1 MATELA
7 TAYVRIVPTTD
18 GIEENLVKA
27 MGTPSEH
34 AGQKS
39 GKAIAGG
46 IAKGLAVGAAAVG
59 TAAVTMVTG
68 LVNGARSVAEYGDN
82 VDKMSQKIGISAQAY
97 QQWDYVMSR
106 AGTSID
112 SMKAGMKTLST
123 QAQNNAEAFSAL
135 GISEEQVAS
144 MSSEELFTATIQGLA
159 SMEEGTERTALASQ
173 LLGRAGADMAPLFNE
188 GTDAINE
195 QLQMA
200 EDYGM
205 VMSDDMVKASATF
218 QDSVTTMQGTLNG
231 LKNRMLGEFLPAM
244 TDVTD
249 GLALLFTGDMSGLDS
264 INAGIDAFIGK
275 ISDLLPKVIE
285 VGGSM
290 IVTLANA
297 VIQNLPKLINS
308 ATSVV
313 LQFVQAIVQSLPMVV
328 NVALQL
334 ILSLVQGIG
343 QALPTLIP
351 AVVQVIT
358 TIVQTIVEALPT
370 LVTAVIQLI
379 EGIVQG
385 IVAAI
390 PVLMEAIPPIIEA
403 LLNAL
408 PQIITAICD
417 GINTLIPMLIDGLI
431 LLINGIVAALPT
443 ILQALIAALPTILQA
458 IIDGLIG
465 NISTLIDGLITLVN
479 GLVTAMPQIISALI
493 EYLPDLVITV
503 AATLVQN
510 LPTLIQAVVQIIAGI
525 VRALPGIFT
534 TVISTTSQLV
544 SQLAQKI
551 ASLASQF
558 LAAAGQWVQNIWQGI
573 VSGWGTIT
581 GGIGGLAQ
589 RVLSAIGSVFAGAAS
604 IGSNLARGLWN
615 GLSSGWSW
623 LTSQV
628 TALANRL
635 KNAVKNALGIH
646 SPSTEMRWVGE
657 MFNAGLAEGLG
668 ETGEVEHALTGVT
681 GLLTDSIDPNLALS
695 ADLSASGAQ
704 NSTAATL
711 GAILRVVDGLSD
723 EIRNL
728 KIYLDSGQLVGGI
741 IGKTDESLGRRDAL
755 AARGG
760 ALSG

>member
-18 GIEENLVKA
+18 GIEDNLVKA

-59 TAAVTMVTG
+59 TAAVGMVTG
-68 LVNGARSVAEYGDN
+68 LVNGARGVAEYGDN

-123 QAQNNAEAFSAL
+123 QAQNNAAAFSAL

-173 LLGRAGADMAPLFNE
+173 LLGRAGADMAPLFNQ

-205 VMSDDMVKASATF
+205 VMSDDMVSASAVFT
-218 QDSVTTMQGTLNG
+218 DSVTTMQGTLNG

-275 ISDLLPKVIE
+275 ISELLPKVLE
-285 VGGSM
+285 VGGS
-290 IVTLANA
+290 IVMTLANSIIA
-297 VIQNLPKLINS
+297 NAPKLFES
-308 ATSVV
+308 ATG
-313 LQFVQAIVQSLPMVV
+313 LIMQFVQSAIASLPQVLQ
-328 NVALQL
+328 VAVQLVLALASGISSALPQL
-334 ILSLVQGIG
+334 IPAAVSAIGQICQTLISNLPMILQAVLVLVHGALEGIRSAIPILLEFLPVLNDQLLSQLPGMIEMLNAELGSLIPLLIEGCMSLVQGIVSATPVIL
-343 QALPTLIP
+343 QSLISYLPEILNQVTSGLLSNLVILI
-351 AVVQVIT
+351 QGCI
-358 TIVQTIVEALPT
+358 T
-370 LVTAVIQLI
+370 LV
-379 EGIVQG
+379 EG
-385 IVAAI
+385 IVAA
-390 PVLMEAIPPIIEA
+390 A
-403 LLNAL
+403 
-408 PQIITAICD
+408 PQI
-417 GINTLIPMLIDGLI
+417 
-431 LLINGIVAALPT
+431 V
-443 ILQALIAALPTILQA
+443 
-458 IIDGLIG
+458 
-465 NISTLIDGLITLVN
+465 
-479 GLVTAMPQIISALI
+479 SALI
-493 EYLPDLVITV
+493 EYLPELVIQV
-503 AATLVQN
+503 AMTLIRN
-510 LPTLIQAVVQIIAGI
+510 LPTLISACGQIIVSIA
-525 VRALPGIFT
+525 RALPGLFGS
-534 TVISTTSQLV
+534 VISSTVSLV
-544 SQLAQKI
+544 GQLAQKI
-551 ASLASQF
+551 ASLAGQF
-558 LAAAGQWVQNIWQGI
+558 LQAAGKWVQNIWQGI

-711 GAILRVVDGLSD
+711 GAILRVVDGLSN

>member
-18 GIEENLVKA
+18 GIEDNLVKA

-46 IAKGLAVGAAAVG
+46 IAKALAVGAVAVG
-59 TAAVTMVTG
+59 TAAATMVTG

-97 QQWDYVMSR
+97 QQWDYVMAR

-159 SMEEGTERTALASQ
+159 SMEEGTERTALATQ

-205 VMSDDMVKASATF
+205 VMSDELVAASATF
-218 QDSVTTMQGTLNG
+218 QDSVTTMQNTLGG
-231 LKNRMLGEFLPAM
+231 LKNRLLGEFLPAM

-249 GLALLFTGDMSGLDS
+249 GLALLFKGDMSGIDN

-275 ISDLLPKVIE
+275 ISDLLPKVLE
-285 VGGSM
+285 VGGS
-290 IVTLANA
+290 IVMTLANSIIA
-297 VIQNLPKLINS
+297 NAPKLFES
-308 ATSVV
+308 ATG
-313 LQFVQAIVQSLPMVV
+313 LIMQFVQSAIAALPQVLQVAVQLVLALVSGISSALPQLIPAAVSAIGQICQTLISNLPMILQAVLV
-328 NVALQL
+328 LVHGALEGIISAIPILLEFLPVLIDQL
-334 ILSLVQGIG
+334 LSQLPGMIEMLNAELGSLIPLLIEGCMSLVQGIVSAIPVIL
-343 QALPTLIP
+343 QSLIAYLPAILD
-351 AVVQVIT
+351 QVISGLLSNLV
-358 TIVQTIVEALPT
+358 ILIQGCIT
-370 LVTAVIQLI
+370 LV
-379 EGIVQG
+379 EGIVS
-385 IVAAI
+385 AA
-390 PVLMEAIPPIIEA
+390 
-403 LLNAL
+403 
-408 PQIITAICD
+408 PQI
-417 GINTLIPMLIDGLI
+417 
-431 LLINGIVAALPT
+431 V
-443 ILQALIAALPTILQA
+443 
-458 IIDGLIG
+458 
-465 NISTLIDGLITLVN
+465 
-479 GLVTAMPQIISALI
+479 SALI
-493 EYLPDLVITV
+493 EYLPELVIQV
-503 AATLVQN
+503 AMTLIQN
-510 LPTLIQAVVQIIAGI
+510 LPTLISACGQIIVSIA
-525 VRALPGIFT
+525 RALPGLFG
-534 TVISTTSQLV
+534 TVISTTAQLV
-544 SQLAQKI
+544 LQLAQKL
-551 ASLASQF
+551 ASLAGQF
-558 LAAAGQWVQNIWQGI
+558 LQAAGQWVSNIWQGI

-711 GAILRVVDGLSD
+711 GAILHVVDGLSD

>member
-18 GIEENLVKA
+18 GIEDNLVKA

-135 GISEEQVAS
+135 GLSEEQVAS
-144 MSSEELFTATIQGLA
+144 MSQEELFTATVRGLA
-159 SMEEGTERTALASQ
+159 NMQEGTERTALATT

-188 GTDAINE
+188 GTDAIDE

-200 EDYGM
+200 MDYGM
-205 VMSDDMVKASATF
+205 VMSDDMVAASATF

-275 ISDLLPKVIE
+275 ISDLLPKVLE
-285 VGGSM
+285 VGGS
-290 IVTLANA
+290 IVMTLANSIIA
-297 VIQNLPKLINS
+297 NAPKLFES
-308 ATSVV
+308 ATG
-313 LQFVQAIVQSLPMVV
+313 LIMQFVQSAIAALPQVLQVAVQLVLALVSGISSALPQLIPAAVSAIGQICQTLISNLPMILQAVLV
-328 NVALQL
+328 LVHGALEGIISAIPILLEFLPILIDQL
-334 ILSLVQGIG
+334 LSQ
-343 QALPTLIP
+343 LPGMIEMLNSELGTLIP
-351 AVVQVIT
+351 
-358 TIVQTIVEALPT
+358 L
-370 LVTAVIQLI
+370 LI
-379 EGIVQG
+379 EGCMSLVEGIVSAIPVILQSLIAYLPAILDQVISGLLSNLVILIQGCITLVEG
-385 IVAAI
+385 IVAA
-390 PVLMEAIPPIIEA
+390 A
-403 LLNAL
+403 
-408 PQIITAICD
+408 PQI
-417 GINTLIPMLIDGLI
+417 
-431 LLINGIVAALPT
+431 V
-443 ILQALIAALPTILQA
+443 
-458 IIDGLIG
+458 
-465 NISTLIDGLITLVN
+465 S
-479 GLVTAMPQIISALI
+479 SLI
-493 EYLPDLVITV
+493 EYLPELVIQV
-503 AATLVQN
+503 AMTLIQN
-510 LPTLIQAVVQIIAGI
+510 LPTLISACGQIIVSIA
-525 VRALPGIFT
+525 RALPGLFG
-534 TVISTTSQLV
+534 TVISTTAQLV
-544 SQLAQKI
+544 LQLAQKL
-551 ASLASQF
+551 ASLAGQF
-558 LAAAGQWVQNIWQGI
+558 LQAAGQWVQNIWQGI

-681 GLLTDSIDPNLALS
+681 GLLTDSIDPNLALG

-704 NSTAATL
+704 NNTAATL